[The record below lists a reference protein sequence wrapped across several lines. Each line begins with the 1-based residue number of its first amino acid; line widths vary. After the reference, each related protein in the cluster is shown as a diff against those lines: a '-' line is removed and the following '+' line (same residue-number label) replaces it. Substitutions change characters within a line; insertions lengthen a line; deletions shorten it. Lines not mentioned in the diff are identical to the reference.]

1 MPDDSAY
8 RFVIQ
13 GHVYFISRADVLN
26 EVKGKRA
33 SGRDGRNKYYVQLEG
48 QQFPIKQILHFVTKK
63 GNAEFQAVDARRVL
77 TKLEFEIK
85 EWQYPPR
92 PHSRQSTT
100 QWSPSGNSD
109 DQPPREDRDSQEEGA
124 GRAVMKARKFAVS
137 LSSDEDGFVVAGCP
151 ALPGCHSQGRTRQE
165 ALNNIKE
172 AIRGYV
178 ASMRKHEE
186 PVPEADWEVVEVI
199 L

>member
-1 MPDDSAY
+1 ML
-8 RFVIQ
+8 FVIR
-13 GHVYFISRADVLN
+13 GRTYDITRKDVEN
-26 EVKGKRA
+26 AVKDNSP
-33 SGRDGRNKYYVQLEG
+33 SGRDGRNKFYVEFGGL
-48 QQFPIKQILHFVTKK
+48 QFPIKQVLHLVT
-63 GNAEFQAVDARRVL
+63 GMRNGQFHAGDADRVL

-85 EWQYPPR
+85 EWEYPPR
-92 PHSRQSTT
+92 PPFRSRQAQSR
-100 QWSPSGNSD
+100 PSGNFDDPPPQEDSD
-109 DQPPREDRDSQEEGA
+109 FQPTTANRPA
-124 GRAVMKARKFAVS
+124 AAARKFAVS
-137 LSSDEDGFVVAGCP
+137 LESDEDGFVVAGCP